1 MSENET
7 KVGGVEEEEIEELE
21 EPSLDTDW
29 EARAR
34 KLESQ
39 AIVQRER
46 TRALK
51 AELSK
56 LGKAVLPDKKE
67 EKKGFDN
74 ADKALL
80 IASGIPRDDH
90 QLVWKWM
97 QETGKEM
104 DDVLDNKYFQTELQ
118 DAQEERKSR
127 NAIPT
132 GSKRATLSSR
142 DSVEY
147 WLAKEQMPPESERA
161 LREAYVNAKMK
172 EREQGSQFTTR
183 PIV

>member
-1 MSENET
+1 MSENE
-7 KVGGVEEEEIEELE
+7 KVEGVEEEEIEELE
-21 EPSLDTDW
+21 ETSENTNW
-29 EARAR
+29 EERAR

-80 IASGIPRDDH
+80 IASGIQRDDH
-90 QLVWKWM
+90 ALVWKWM
-97 QETGKEM
+97 QDTGKEM
-104 DDVLDNKYFQTELQ
+104 DDVLGNKYFQTELL

-127 NAIPT
+127 NAIPA
-132 GSKRATLSSR
+132 GSKRSSLSSR

-147 WLAKEQMPPESERA
+147 WLTRGEMPPESERA

-172 EREQGSQFTTR
+172 QHDQSSQFTNR